1 MSIIWLCHTNESI
14 HFYPS
19 TRLSR
24 SFAKPFRNR
33 FPLFYSNLR
42 TVYPILVMLQLID
55 LFSITSI
62 CIKVIVLQSE
72 ETIYLVSF
80 DIVIYH
86 QPFFETLNFCQCN
99 SFSWISSNSVRYS
112 HFLCTENTIVRS
124 REPSKKH
131 SFNKQPHYAY
141 FTFCASMQSM
151 YFCIAS
157 SLPIPTSLP
166 SSPYQT
172 FQGIPCIPFRLLL
185 CFKHMQYP
193 YSKSKDTRR
202 WNVAITDRS
211 LLE

>member
-1 MSIIWLCHTNESI
+1 MLSSKWIDPL
-14 HFYPS
+14 PS

-33 FPLFYSNLR
+33 SPLFYSNLQ
-42 TVYPILVMLQLID
+42 TVYPILVSLQQID
-55 LFSITSI
+55 LLSITSNCVQAI
-62 CIKVIVLQSE
+62 ALQSE
-72 ETIYLVSF
+72 ETIYLVSL
-80 DIVIYH
+80 DILIYH
-86 QPFFETLNFCQCN
+86 HPFFDTLNFCQCN
-99 SFSWISSNSVRYS
+99 SFSLISSNSVRYP
-112 HFLCTENTIVRS
+112 HFLFNEKTIMRP
-124 REPSKKH
+124 REPSMKH
-131 SFNKQPHYAY
+131 SFNKQSHYAY

-166 SSPYQT
+166 SSPCQT
-172 FQGIPCIPFRLLL
+172 FQGIPSIPFCLLL
-185 CFKHMQYP
+185 CLKHMQYP

>member
-1 MSIIWLCHTNESI
+1 MSG
-14 HFYPS
+14 
-19 TRLSR
+19 

-33 FPLFYSNLR
+33 SPLFYSNLQ
-42 TVYPILVMLQLID
+42 TVYPILVSLQLID
-55 LFSITSI
+55 LLSITSN
-62 CIKVIVLQSE
+62 CVQATVLQSE

-80 DIVIYH
+80 DMFIYH
-86 QPFFETLNFCQCN
+86 HPFFDTLNCCQCN
-99 SFSWISSNSVRYS
+99 SYSLISSISVRYPQ
-112 HFLCTENTIVRS
+112 FLYHEKTIIRS
-124 REPSKKH
+124 REPSLKH
-131 SFNKQPHYAY
+131 SFNKQSHYAY

-166 SSPYQT
+166 SSPCQT
-172 FQGIPCIPFRLLL
+172 FQGIPSIPFCLLL
-185 CFKHMQYP
+185 CLKHMQYP